1 MINPD
6 GIGVRGDW
14 KKFQENRT
22 VSNPRSNNLSLDS
35 GLPKILSP

>member
-14 KKFQENRT
+14 KKFQERT